1 MSQHRQL
8 SAILFT
14 DIVGYTAMM
23 QRDELGAV
31 ASVKKHRYVME
42 STVKDHHGEVIEY
55 FGDGSLCIF
64 PSATEAVRCAMQVQ
78 QQMQAAPA
86 VPLRIGIHIGEVFF
100 DEKRVMG
107 DGVNLASRIQSLGQA
122 GSVLFSKEIADKIRN
137 HQEFKTE
144 PLGLFS
150 LKNVD
155 QPMEIFALSGNGLT
169 VPKREE
175 MSDQWIPAESKKSSG
190 GLKWIIAI
198 LGVLLLV
205 AAATFYRIFSR
216 HPKFSGKNKS
226 IAVLPFQNIS
236 NDSTQAYFS
245 DGITEEIITQL
256 SKIADLRVISR
267 TSVMPYKNTQKNVRQ
282 IARELGVSSVLEGS
296 VRREGNNVR
305 ITAQLIDAGTDQH
318 LWSENYDRK
327 ATEIFAI
334 QSDVAQQI
342 AREMNA
348 TLTAEESRRIGKKA
362 TQDVTAYEEYLK
374 AKGLPP
380 WEAEP
385 LLLSA
390 LKKDSTFA
398 PAWAQLAYV
407 YSHMPERNET
417 DGPYYIRK
425 SLDAALTAMEHGPE
439 LSEPHMILG
448 DVLKT
453 ITLNP
458 ALSIKELN
466 KAISLNPSNAEAYV
480 FLAFSLIEMGR
491 FPEAEINLAKAESLA
506 PSSVLINFAWTR
518 FYTYAREPEK
528 LAALMNKM
536 NLQGQRNT
544 GDYGKSLYHFLKN
557 QYDSVLLYTRGEFV
571 DPALK
576 GIAYAQTGKKAQ
588 ATKLIDSLDRVSQND
603 HAFDIGIIYAWMGE
617 KGKAIEYL
625 NLAYRLYDYNLISI
639 KVDKLFDPLRSEE
652 GFKELM
658 RRMGM

>member
-1 MSQHRQL
+1 
-8 SAILFT
+8 
-14 DIVGYTAMM
+14 
-23 QRDELGAV
+23 
-31 ASVKKHRYVME
+31 
-42 STVKDHHGEVIEY
+42 
-55 FGDGSLCIF
+55 
-64 PSATEAVRCAMQVQ
+64 
-78 QQMQAAPA
+78 
-86 VPLRIGIHIGEVFF
+86 
-100 DEKRVMG
+100 
-107 DGVNLASRIQSLGQA
+107 
-122 GSVLFSKEIADKIRN
+122 
-137 HQEFKTE
+137 
-144 PLGLFS
+144 
-150 LKNVD
+150 
-155 QPMEIFALSGNGLT
+155 
-169 VPKREE
+169 
-175 MSDQWIPAESKKSSG
+175 
-190 GLKWIIAI
+190 
-198 LGVLLLV
+198 
-205 AAATFYRIFSR
+205 
-216 HPKFSGKNKS
+216 
-226 IAVLPFQNIS
+226 VLPFQNIS

-267 TSVMPYKNTQKNVRQ
+267 TSVTPYKNTQKNVRQ